1 VSRGAL
7 QREVAHHGT
16 GRETALV
23 TGNTKTKLDA
33 RAETLKGLASGGD
46 LDDAHE
52 ALALAAI
59 RSRDAQPYL
68 EELLDLATDAYV
80 LTGASPDQPVELAGL
95 AERYLPEYEY
105 SGKVDH
111 RNLRYALTYPALRAG
126 GLNPDIWDDVVYWRS
141 QVWPYAQ
148 QAVLAYLR
156 IAAARTGTSVED
168 LAKLLQEP

>member
-1 VSRGAL
+1 M
-7 QREVAHHGT
+7 
-16 GRETALV
+16 

-80 LTGASPDQPVELAGL
+80 LTGASPDQTVELAGL

-168 LAKLLQEP
+168 LAKLLQDP